1 MYKTR
6 YQAEYND
13 YVQRYGRDWKL
24 SVSPFNSNMIMNFK
38 YEGILGDSKTF
49 TLGANA
55 TNIIDIEVYF
65 PDGNENSFKGTTLE
79 PILELRTE
87 VLIENVLTEVWQ
99 EVPLGK
105 FIVSEVSRQNTSTIL
120 LTAVDKMSHDNY
132 GNKIYESNISFPTN
146 TISLL
151 RDVAGRM
158 SCSIENENDV
168 PNFPIK
174 EKKKING
181 KPLRKVL
188 SYIACLYGG
197 FVKINRKGNIE
208 FFKTYD
214 TGIKYDTNG
223 GIKKITE
230 GEPIMSISGIK
241 CQISPTEFIQVGTIS
256 ETETIEIINYDMTK
270 ENLNSIFDYYKGKK
284 YYSVIY
290 DGMINPALD
299 PGDIIT
305 VSNMQGVDKKIM
317 NQCISWTFTGGPQGE
332 YQCDYNLEDEE
343 WDTQEDRMDELQD
356 YIDEINDNM
365 ESMNELENKSDYLES
380 AIEQLQNESVKQEEV
395 SELNDRIYFLENR
408 IAILENQILKCIN
421 CNYVNGSSSEII
433 PTKISGLEDKT
444 IKVGNEIALT
454 AVLSPSDSNK
464 SVAWS
469 VGDSSVIK
477 IVTAGVVCRIKGLK
491 KGTSTLTCASNKA
504 DMVSQT
510 VTITVK
516 DDSLDIKGL
525 ILLDCGSP
533 RTLTIDGENRLLDK
547 STFGGNSWTSPDR
560 SYLNSK
566 GLGDLCT
573 EFWGKG
579 VVYKFP
585 SNLLPNSDSTTK
597 HYLEVMVSVKYTQN
611 NGGTFVMNY
620 ANEDMTKEQYSL
632 DVVTGFL
639 YGGGYRLFNKY
650 GGGTLW
656 VNSTSGY
663 LTRYNSSLSP
673 GSNFTIFR
681 LEFQEHMVNA
691 YPSDIG
697 IFIGCTCNYTEN
709 SKDKD
714 GNKIVDGRQ
723 SSLYSCVD
731 SVIESLVIT
740 YRILD

>member
-24 SVSPFNSNMIMNFK
+24 SVSPFNSKMIMNFK

-105 FIVSEVSRQNTSTIL
+105 FIVSEVSRQNTSTIS

-132 GNKIYESNISFPTN
+132 GNKIYECNLSFPTN

-241 CQISPTEFIQVGTIS
+241 CQISPKEFIQAGTIS

-270 ENLNSIFDYYKGKK
+270 ENLISIFDYYKGKK

-317 NQCISWTFTGGPQGE
+317 KNIS
-332 YQCDYNLEDEE
+332 
-343 WDTQEDRMDELQD
+343 
-356 YIDEINDNM
+356 
-365 ESMNELENKSDYLES
+365 
-380 AIEQLQNESVKQEEV
+380 
-395 SELNDRIYFLENR
+395 
-408 IAILENQILKCIN
+408 
-421 CNYVNGSSSEII
+421 
-433 PTKISGLEDKT
+433 
-444 IKVGNEIALT
+444 
-454 AVLSPSDSNK
+454 
-464 SVAWS
+464 
-469 VGDSSVIK
+469 
-477 IVTAGVVCRIKGLK
+477 
-491 KGTSTLTCASNKA
+491 
-504 DMVSQT
+504 
-510 VTITVK
+510 
-516 DDSLDIKGL
+516 
-525 ILLDCGSP
+525 
-533 RTLTIDGENRLLDK
+533 
-547 STFGGNSWTSPDR
+547 
-560 SYLNSK
+560 SYLNIYIITLVLSVF
-566 GLGDLCT
+566 LIALDN
-573 EFWGKG
+573 FD
-579 VVYKFP
+579 P
-585 SNLLPNSDSTTK
+585 TTSFTAVISCLNNIGPG
-597 HYLEVMVSVKYTQN
+597 LEVVGPVGNYSEFSVLSKLVLI
-611 NGGTFVMNY
+611 F
-620 ANEDMTKEQYSL
+620 DML
-632 DVVTGFL
+632 AG
-639 YGGGYRLFNKY
+639 
-650 GGGTLW
+650 
-656 VNSTSGY
+656 
-663 LTRYNSSLSP
+663 
-673 GSNFTIFR
+673 R
-681 LEFQEHMVNA
+681 LELF
-691 YPSDIG
+691 P
-697 IFIGCTCNYTEN
+697 
-709 SKDKD
+709 
-714 GNKIVDGRQ
+714 
-723 SSLYSCVD
+723 
-731 SVIESLVIT
+731 
-740 YRILD
+740 ILLLFSPNTWKKAK